1 MVEAGPGDVITCNP
15 GEVHDGRPIGDTR
28 TWRMLYLPPELV
40 SAIREDICEGAGT
53 QFEFSH
59 PVISEQTQT
68 RMFESVYEAVADR
81 CIDAECAQERLIV
94 LLAGLLQ
101 SRPRASRLPSE
112 ACKRAK
118 ARIDEDPAA
127 PMTLAELAHEA
138 GVSRFQLLRGFVSCT
153 GLTPHA
159 YIVQR
164 RMDAARSMVAR
175 GESLATAATTCGFAD
190 QSHFNRLFVRRYG
203 MTPGAYAR
211 ALR

>member
-15 GEVHDGRPIGDTR
+15 GEVHDGRPIGDAR
-28 TWRMLYLPPELV
+28 TWRMLYLPPALV
-40 SAIREDICEGAGT
+40 SEIREDICEGAGT
-53 QFEFSH
+53 EFEFSH
-59 PVISEQTQT
+59 PVISERAQA
-68 RMFESVYEAVADR
+68 RMFEAVYDAVAGR
-81 CIDAECAQERLIV
+81 CVDAECARERLIV

-101 SRPRASRLPSE
+101 ARPHLSRLPAE
-112 ACKRAK
+112 RWKRAR
-118 ARIDEDPAA
+118 ARIDDDPAA
-127 PMTLAELAHEA
+127 PVTLAELAREA
-138 GVSRFQLLRGFVSCT
+138 GVSRFQLLRGFVRCT

-164 RMDAARSMVAR
+164 RMDAARSMIAR
-175 GESLATAATTCGFAD
+175 GESLAIAAIASGFAD